1 MLALARGKFGEESR
15 GQIRIVFLNGAPE
28 KQINLNG
35 SVNLA
40 SIDWAA
46 DSKSLWAPTTDEK
59 ENELLRIDLHGN
71 ARSVWH
77 PKKIKVAWAIP
88 SRDGKKLALHVNS
101 TSANIWMLE
110 RQ

>member
-1 MLALARGKFGEESR
+1 MGRFGY
-15 GQIRIVFLNGAPE
+15 IFLNGAPE
-28 KQINLNG
+28 KRIILSG

-40 SIDWAA
+40 SVDWAA
-46 DSKSLWAPTTDEK
+46 DSKSLWAPTADEK

-71 ARSVWH
+71 AHSVWH